1 MSRQASPGELDPAPG
16 TEVVPELRARTQD
29 KVPGLEAECGPR
41 RDSWADPKEG
51 SVGPITGPWM
61 LPTGRKGEA
70 ATVKLHPE
78 PIPGSGMLRFGTGDG
93 GDGDP
98 ILRLRGVASFR
109 VPSSRGARG
118 QGGAEN
124 HHEIIKNPTKRR
136 FRLCSKMPSPK
147 SLSACPPGQSVS

>member
-78 PIPGSGMLRFGTGDG
+78 PIPGSGMLRFGTGRWRRWRPHPEAERCG
-93 GDGDP
+93 FIPGS
-98 ILRLRGVASFR
+98 IKQRSK
-109 VPSSRGARG
+109 GAR
-118 QGGAEN
+118 
-124 HHEIIKNPTKRR
+124 R
-136 FRLCSKMPSPK
+136 C
-147 SLSACPPGQSVS
+147 